1 MQKFYDTKLQN
12 LQLLLKCIWGD
23 CLIQERHIGYP
34 REILKYNLIC
44 NSKEGVEAWNTL
56 SSFRKIKDANR
67 NNLVSGLSQKLCF
80 VEKVAGISDF
90 WRYQIYLWSVGFWS
104 EDSVWEKSFGD
115 VLLFS
120 PSLFLNRMKIRGNSS
135 VLGIC
140 VQNVFI
146 LCKLPW
152 QFLVLMNSP
161 RSYKTVKVSRQMQWP
176 LFS

>member
-67 NNLVSGLSQKLCF
+67 NNLVSGLSQKLCCREGSRDIGF
-80 VEKVAGISDF
+80 LEIPDFFMKCRFLEWGFCLGKVFRWCLAPLPF
-90 WRYQIYLWSVGFWS
+90 TFLEWNENQRKQQRFRNMCTKCIYSV
-104 EDSVWEKSFGD
+104 
-115 VLLFS
+115 
-120 PSLFLNRMKIRGNSS
+120 
-135 VLGIC
+135 
-140 VQNVFI
+140 
-146 LCKLPW
+146 
-152 QFLVLMNSP
+152 
-161 RSYKTVKVSRQMQWP
+161 
-176 LFS
+176 